1 MKLRTDTIG
10 HFENPT
16 EVNICDAVI
25 YSGEGAQENDLVKLM
40 IDEEHFVSIWIGQRS
55 DGHTLILRSGPW
67 KSECT
72 EKLSSERVVD
82 LMVKY
87 LHKYLLTFYKV
98 INTLNLITFMA
109 KIEALEARGQTG
121 KGANLSLF
129 GSALTACVAGSQK
142 G

>member
-16 EVNICDAVI
+16 EDNICDAVI

-67 KSECT
+67 KNECT

-87 LHKYLLTFYKV
+87 LHKDF
-98 INTLNLITFMA
+98 
-109 KIEALEARGQTG
+109 LEF
-121 KGANLSLF
+121 KGIHWKRPVDQVFLDNIKKLKLM
-129 GSALTACVAGSQK
+129 GLE
-142 G
+142 